1 MPDPVAPSKPIAPLP
16 LAGARALPLA
26 TGDRALYRALH
37 GDPTVMS
44 FICTP
49 LSIEAADA
57 SFDAALRANDHAWP
71 ARRTWSVAASE
82 ADPPCGIVALVAD
95 PDDASA
101 AELGGMFLP
110 IARGRGFVGRSLLA
124 AMRFGFDALG
134 LARLDASHAAAH
146 RGAAAMAGKLGFG
159 RRADLDSASV
169 QRWQVGRDEW
179 GGQRRRREVLPL
191 LEEAAP

>member
-1 MPDPVAPSKPIAPLP
+1 MIV
-16 LAGARALPLA
+16 ALPLGA
-26 TGDRALYRALH
+26 ARMRPLAAADAALYRALH
-37 GDPTVMS
+37 TDPAVMA
-44 FICTP
+44 FVCAP
-49 LSIEAADA
+49 LTDAAATA
-57 SFDAALRANDHAWP
+57 SFAAALRANDHAWP

-95 PDDASA
+95 PDDAEA

-159 RRADLDSASV
+159 RRADLDSAGV

-179 GGQRRRREVLPL
+179 RGQRRRREVLPL
-191 LEEAAP
+191 LDEVAP